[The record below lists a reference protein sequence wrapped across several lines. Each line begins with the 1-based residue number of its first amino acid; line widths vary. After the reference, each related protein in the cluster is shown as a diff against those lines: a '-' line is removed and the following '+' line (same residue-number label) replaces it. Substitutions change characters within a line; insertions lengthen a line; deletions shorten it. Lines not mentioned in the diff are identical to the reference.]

1 MLAPPPVAP
10 PAVVAACPRKA
21 QNLSCGYVSV
31 PLDRQM
37 PDGRRI
43 RIFFE
48 HWRHTDRSVP
58 AASTVLSIEGGPG
71 FATTSAPGSRVASW
85 RPLAATRDLLL
96 VDLRG
101 TGRSGALTCPAFHRH
116 ILGYVRRAAAC
127 ARQLG
132 PDRDLYDTSQAVQDL
147 AAVLDALHLGKVDL
161 YGDSYGTYAAQAFAL
176 RYPDRLRS
184 IVLDSTY
191 PLPGTDPA
199 WADLAE
205 ATRNGLQYACARR
218 PACPTDDPVGL
229 VARLFAQVRQ
239 HPVTGRAPDGDGTF
253 STVTVNADT
262 LTQTLQDAYA
272 DIGVY
277 RDILA
282 AADSALA
289 GDDAPLLRLVAEN
302 RTTDGPNGNPIVW
315 SEALYLSVI
324 CHDYPQLWDP
334 GTPIAERPAAARQR
348 IAAYPPGTFAP
359 LDAAAWN
366 GTDYEG
372 VLACLRWPVSI
383 TEDPPD
389 PPGAGYPDVP
399 TLVLSGDL
407 DNITAPSGARV
418 VASRFPDSTFVDVHN
433 SVHVTVLG
441 DRDRCASLIYVHF
454 VQTLGAGDTSCAARV
469 AEVRVVPR
477 FPLSLDQVT
486 PARPAAGDGS
496 TLRDRRLAS
505 AGAQTAAD
513 AIERWIVNYDGTS
526 VGLRGGRWSYS
537 AAAPTYDPSVFTLKR
552 DRFVPGVPVS
562 GHFTWHV
569 LSGGVKGTLIVPGG
583 WFTIAWSMQGPL
595 QRAQLDGRIG
605 GRPLH
610 ATMLAP

>member
-1 MLAPPPVAP
+1 
-10 PAVVAACPRKA
+10 
-21 QNLSCGYVSV
+21 
-31 PLDRQM
+31 M
-37 PDGRRI
+37 PDGRKI

-71 FATTSAPGSRVASW
+71 FATTSAPGERVAVW
-85 RPLAATRDLLL
+85 RPVSATRDLLL

-116 ILGYVRRAAAC
+116 ILDYIVRAAAC
-127 ARQLG
+127 AHQLG
-132 PDRDLYDTSQAVQDL
+132 PDRDLYSTSQAVQDL
-147 AAVLDALHLGKVDL
+147 PVVLDALHLGKVDL

-176 RYPDRLRS
+176 RYPGRLRS
-184 IVLDSTY
+184 LVLDSTY

-199 WADLAE
+199 WADLAQ
-205 ATRNGLQYACARR
+205 ATRLALRHVCDRR
-218 PACPTDDPVGL
+218 PDCPTNDPVGL
-229 VARLFAQVRQ
+229 VARAFARIKQ
-239 HPVTGRAPDGDGTF
+239 HPITGRAPDGDGTF
-253 STVTVNADT
+253 SNVTVNPDT
-262 LTQTLQDAYA
+262 FTQTLQDGYS

-282 AADSALA
+282 ASDSALA

-302 RTTDGPNGNPIVW
+302 QTVDGPNGNPVVW
-315 SEALYLSVI
+315 SEAAYLAVI

-334 GTPIAERPAAARQR
+334 DTPIAQRAAVAQAR
-348 IAAYPPGTFAP
+348 IAAYPPGTFVP
-359 LDAAAWN
+359 LDAASWN

-372 VLACLRWPVSI
+372 VLACLRWPAS
-383 TEDPPD
+383 TTDDPPD
-389 PPGAGYPDVP
+389 PPGAVYPDVP

-407 DNITAPSGARV
+407 DNITSQSGARV

-441 DRDRCASLIYVHF
+441 DRDRCASLIYLHF
-454 VQTLGAGDTSCAARV
+454 VNTLTAGDTSCAARV

-477 FPLSLDQVT
+477 FPLSLDQVA
-486 PARPAAGDGS
+486 PAQPAAGDGS
-496 TLRDRRLAS
+496 TVRDRRLAS

-526 VGLRGGRWSYS
+526 VGLRGGKWSYD
-537 AAAPTYDPSVFTLKR
+537 AAPPTYDPSVFTLKA
-552 DRFVPGVPVS
+552 DEFVPGVPVS
-562 GHFTWHV
+562 GTFTWHV
-569 LSGGVKGTLIVPGG
+569 TTGGVAGTLTVPGG
-583 WFTIAWSMQGPL
+583 SFHIAWTMQGPL
-595 QRAQLDGRIG
+595 AKAHLDGQIG